1 MICLTSAC
9 LVSLPTS
16 INIHP
21 YNPDAVSSQVY
32 APNERPEGCLIDAN
46 ERTDNIEE
54 GNKWKWNE

>member
-32 APNERPEGCLIDAN
+32 APKGCLIDAN

-54 GNKWKWNE
+54 GNK